1 LLYGWRQGGSDR
13 RAERTFSGP
22 RKIFDPLLKIRSD
35 DGASGGEGHRL
46 CYEGR
51 SNPPGMAEMKNRQWL
66 LARRPDGAL
75 KDSDFTFVETE
86 APAPGEGEV
95 LVRTLMLSCDP
106 TQRTWIAMDTYLP
119 AVKIGEVV
127 RSGGAGRVEAS
138 NDPGFAVGDV
148 VFGQVGWQDYVV
160 MNPKGLTKLPNGT
173 PLELAM
179 SALGMIGITAYF
191 GLIDVGRPVAG
202 ETVVVSGAAGA
213 TGSLVGQIARIKG
226 CRAIG
231 VAGGMDKCRWLTDE
245 LGFDAAID
253 YKSENVKA
261 RLKELCPKG
270 VDIFFDNVGGPI
282 LDAAL
287 ARLAMRGRVVLCGG
301 IAAYD
306 AAEPPPGPKNYL
318 NLVSK
323 RGRMEGFLVF
333 DYMPRAAE
341 AIGGLSG
348 WVKAGELKY
357 RVDVQHGLENAP
369 ATLRRLF
376 EGLNE
381 GKQLLRVAE

>member
-1 LLYGWRQGGSDR
+1 
-13 RAERTFSGP
+13 
-22 RKIFDPLLKIRSD
+22 
-35 DGASGGEGHRL
+35 
-46 CYEGR
+46 
-51 SNPPGMAEMKNRQWL
+51 MKNRQWL
-66 LARRPDGAL
+66 LARRPEGAL

-86 APAPGEGEV
+86 APAPGAGEV

-106 TQRTWIAMDTYLP
+106 TQRAWIAGDTYLP

-127 RSGGAGRVEAS
+127 RSFGAGRIEKS
-138 NDPGFAVGDV
+138 NSQGFKAGDLV
-148 VFGQVGWQDYVV
+148 LGLVGWQDYVA
-160 MNPKGLTKLPNGT
+160 MKPGGLNKLPPGA
-173 PLELAM
+173 PIELAM
-179 SALGMIGITAYF
+179 GVLGMIGMTAYF
-191 GLIDVGRPVAG
+191 GLLDVGRPVAG

-213 TGSLVGQIARIKG
+213 TGSLVSQIAKIRG

-231 VAGGMDKCRWLTDE
+231 VAGGAEKCRWLTHE
-245 LGFDAAID
+245 LGLDAAID

-261 RLKELCPKG
+261 RLRELCPKG

-301 IAAYD
+301 IASYD

-323 RGRMEGFLVF
+323 RGRMEGFLVT

-341 AIGGLSG
+341 AIEALSG
-348 WVKAGELKY
+348 WIKEGRLKY
-357 RVDVQHGLENAP
+357 RVDVQRGLENAP

-376 EGLNE
+376 EGKNE